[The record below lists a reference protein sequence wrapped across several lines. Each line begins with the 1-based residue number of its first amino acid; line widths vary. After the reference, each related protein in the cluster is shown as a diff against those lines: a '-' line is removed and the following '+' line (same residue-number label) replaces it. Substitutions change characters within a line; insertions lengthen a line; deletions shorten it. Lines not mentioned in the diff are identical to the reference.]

1 MVTNIEEVPE
11 GAPLFD
17 RHMVDLV
24 RTLNRAYRC
33 VSHEL
38 WETRR
43 CLNLLQCTAA
53 GAVSAGWVRHEVLY
67 GDNIELPHDAAM
79 INHRFPPV
87 YGEWAPPA
95 PGRSARMSIGL
106 HVPCFPCSE
115 ATRQSLLGSPMR
127 LSHPDAPEDTS
138 SPNCHLLDVFLHDF
152 ARAPY
157 DERYGL

>member
-1 MVTNIEEVPE
+1 MARLRANLFIPLEPSFTYFPVQEPWNMVTNIEEVPE

-79 INHRFPPV
+79 INHRFPLV
-87 YGEWAPPA
+87 Y
-95 PGRSARMSIGL
+95 
-106 HVPCFPCSE
+106 
-115 ATRQSLLGSPMR
+115 
-127 LSHPDAPEDTS
+127 
-138 SPNCHLLDVFLHDF
+138 
-152 ARAPY
+152 
-157 DERYGL
+157 